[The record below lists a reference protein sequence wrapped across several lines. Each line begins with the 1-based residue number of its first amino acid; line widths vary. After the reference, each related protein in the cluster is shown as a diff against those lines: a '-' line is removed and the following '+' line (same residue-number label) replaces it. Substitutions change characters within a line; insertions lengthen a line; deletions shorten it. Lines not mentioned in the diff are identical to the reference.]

1 MCVPLAPVADDGD
14 ATASETLEVGVGIVI
29 QCGHRTSSWALDE
42 VGSAG
47 KSNWR
52 IASANWSSNAFSC
65 GSSATERTS
74 INRVS
79 CWTIWCTFAASTTST
94 MQLVPELSVGP
105 TTRLETL

>member
-1 MCVPLAPVADDGD
+1 MRVALAAIADDGD

-42 VGSAG
+42 VGRTG

-52 IASANWSSNAFSC
+52 IASVNWSSSALSC

-74 INRVS
+74 MSRES
-79 CWTIWCTFAASTTST
+79 CWTIWWTFAASTTST

-105 TTRLETL
+105 TIRLETL